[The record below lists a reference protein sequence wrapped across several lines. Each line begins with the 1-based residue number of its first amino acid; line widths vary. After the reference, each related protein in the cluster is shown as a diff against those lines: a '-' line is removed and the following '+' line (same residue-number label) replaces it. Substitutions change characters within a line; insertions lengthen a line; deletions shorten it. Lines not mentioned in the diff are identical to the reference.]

1 MNDPLIHDKINKK
14 KRNETLE
21 LKIDLSKIVAEVDPR
36 FLSVAL
42 DSHIGE

>member
-1 MNDPLIHDKINKK
+1 MIKLIK